1 MGLFGP
7 LTLDLPRL
15 IRLRVNPEY
24 GVFALLHDVA
34 STQISK
40 QDNYEKMKMMMPM
53 SRQFILTK

>member
-1 MGLFGP
+1 MTMGLFGP
-7 LTLDLPRL
+7 QTLDLPRL

-40 QDNYEKMKMMMPM
+40 QDNYGKNENDDADE
-53 SRQFILTK
+53 